1 MPLFLESQWQAR
13 TEEREEK
20 EKKEKE
26 KKKEKGIMKE
36 FYVFVTNRG

>member
-13 TEEREEK
+13 TEEIEEK

-26 KKKEKGIMKE
+26 KKKGERDYEGILC
-36 FYVFVTNRG
+36 FCHQ

>member
-26 KKKEKGIMKE
+26 KKKGERDYEGILC
-36 FYVFVTNRG
+36 FCHQ

>member
-26 KKKEKGIMKE
+26 KKKKGERDYEGILC
-36 FYVFVTNRG
+36 FCHQ